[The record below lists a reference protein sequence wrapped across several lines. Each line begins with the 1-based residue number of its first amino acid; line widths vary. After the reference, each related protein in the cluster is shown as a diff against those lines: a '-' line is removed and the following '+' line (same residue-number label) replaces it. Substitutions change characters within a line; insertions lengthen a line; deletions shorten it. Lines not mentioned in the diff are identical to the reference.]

1 MNEFKN
7 FIIRYRGAI
16 IGLIVAIIFLALKI
30 YKLIIWLIVIAA
42 GMFAGNYIQNNKE
55 YVKSKVKNWIDRI

>member
-16 IGLIVAIIFLALKI
+16 IGLIVAIILLALKI

-42 GMFAGNYIQNNKE
+42 GMFAGKYIQNNKE

>member
-16 IGLIVAIIFLALKI
+16 IGLIVAIILLALKI
-30 YKLIIWLIVIAA
+30 YRLALPKHRKQDLPKAIIY
-42 GMFAGNYIQNNKE
+42 FE
-55 YVKSKVKNWIDRI
+55 TTS